1 MGAPWG
7 AHTSM
12 LPTPTI
18 IGAIKATRYLC
29 ALCGVKLPFGGL
41 DCCDFWPTAR
51 SSRELGITDITAR
64 QRVGAWDRASTGVAG
79 VVEASGP
86 RGGGRGAVFSKYCQV
101 GGQTQT

>member
-18 IGAIKATRYLC
+18 TEAIKATRHLY
-29 ALCGVKLPFGGL
+29 ALCGVKPPFGGL
-41 DCCDFWPTAR
+41 NCCDFWPTAR
-51 SSRELGITDITAR
+51 SSRELGITDVTAG
-64 QRVGAWDRASTGVAG
+64 QRVGAWNRASTGVAG

-86 RGGGRGAVFSKYCQV
+86 RGGEGGTVFSRYCQA